1 MNWQEQTFEFHDP
14 FPVDRKLLQTYLQ
27 AIWKQQKIVEDETL
41 DDSNDTKNVQ
51 SYQGF
56 LKFDGDTA
64 RAKNYVGFVQSE
76 DTHIEIYPKVFKG
89 ISLNKTN
96 VNLILRHIFLWLD
109 YCRKWRFPFNHANL
123 DVHSYSDF
131 PELIIKLIADQL
143 FNTITQTPLTLFE
156 EAQESLMTPRGKINF
171 TRYIANGFSNGNQ
184 HILECDHEPSTYDN
198 TLNRIIKYVARQ
210 LKVKARFNET
220 QSRLNEILFVL
231 DDVSDVLCTSS
242 NLDTVRLNPFFSD
255 YQQVKEM
262 CRYVLDQEIY
272 SNNHYQQSYW
282 SLLLPMEYIFEDF
295 VAGFLEKHFSADWDV
310 HYQASDEYL
319 VREPQSAFLMKHDIF
334 LISKH
339 GTPRKKIIIDTK
351 YKIRAQELKDDPK
364 RGISQSDLYQ
374 VMSYAFRRGCN
385 KVMILYPNVD
395 ETYFRKDHFKIESP
409 FTPGTPVRVIAADI
423 PFWSLESFK
432 KLEINLLNQFINLL
446 SDKFE
451 N

>member
-1 MNWQEQTFEFHDP
+1 MNWQEQTFEFHDS
-14 FPVDRKLLQTYLQ
+14 FPVDRKLLQPYLQ
-27 AIWKQQKIVEDETL
+27 AIWKQQKIVDDETL
-41 DDSNDTKNVQ
+41 NNSDDLNNVR

-56 LKFDGDTA
+56 LTFDGHMA
-64 RAKNYVGFVQSE
+64 RAQNYVGFIQSD

-89 ISLNKTN
+89 LSLDKTN

-109 YCRKWRFPFNHANL
+109 YCRKWRFPFNHVNL
-123 DVHSYSDF
+123 DTHSYSDF

-143 FNTITQTPLTLFE
+143 LDTITHTPLTLFE
-156 EAQESLMTPRGKINF
+156 EVQESMMTPRGKINF

-184 HILECDHEPSTYDN
+184 HILECDYEPSTYDN
-198 TLNRIIKYVARQ
+198 TLNRIIKYVTRQ
-210 LKVKARFNET
+210 LLIKARFNET
-220 QSRLNEILFVL
+220 RSRLNEILFVL

-242 NLDTVRLNPFFSD
+242 SLDGVKLNPFFSD

-272 SNNHYQQSYW
+272 SNHHYQQSFW

-295 VAGFLEKHFSADWDV
+295 VAGFLERHFSADWNV
-310 HYQASDEYL
+310 CYQASDEYL

-351 YKIRAQELKDDPK
+351 YKVRAHDLKDDPK

-374 VMSYAFRRGCN
+374 VTSYAFRRGCD

-395 ETYFRKDHFKIESP
+395 ESNFRKDHFKIESP
-409 FTPGTPVRVIAADI
+409 FLPETPVHVIAADI
-423 PFWSLESFK
+423 PFWSLDSFK
-432 KLEINLLNQFINLL
+432 QLETNLLIILRNLL
-446 SDKFE
+446 DDKFE